1 MKNNTLGKVD
11 AVSCRVL
18 CDSANSVD
26 GKTAGRRFY
35 FVFKQSLVL
44 FLVFTCVRG
53 AGTGEKERAG
63 YILTS
68 KAFRVAAE
76 KVLPSIVTIE
86 TYGASARPKSSG
98 RRRRRSSGG
107 ISRPGDGPTTG
118 VIVSSDGYIVTS
130 TFNFATNPRIITII
144 LRDGSRY
151 VAKLLGRDETRKICV
166 LKIEGV
172 SDLPVP
178 EMVDRNELKVGQW
191 AISVG
196 VGYGDDDPA
205 ISYGIIS
212 ATSRI
217 SGKAVQTDANISPA
231 NYGGPLID
239 IEGRMIGLCT
249 PLSPRSNEVTA
260 GVAWYD
266 SGIGFAVP
274 LHGADRL
281 LAIMKEGKVVYPGR
295 IGIIPKPASAKGGGV
310 AIATVAPGTPAKK
323 ARLKKDDVIVSI
335 DGEKIADVLHL
346 RIVLGRYVAGDKITL
361 RFKSGKEERDVELTL
376 TKGVEPTKKP
386 PVRKL
391 PGKPKGKPDK
401 KPAA

>member
-1 MKNNTLGKVD
+1 MKNSAWVRFRFVAALGAI
-11 AVSCRVL
+11 AVL
-18 CDSANSVD
+18 
-26 GKTAGRRFY
+26 
-35 FVFKQSLVL
+35 
-44 FLVFTCVRG
+44 LVFANDRDVQ
-53 AGTGEKERAG
+53 AGEKERAG
-63 YILTS
+63 YLLTS
-68 KAFRVAAE
+68 KAFRAATA

-86 TYGASARPKSSG
+86 TYGASTRPKSSG

-118 VIVSSDGYIVTS
+118 VIVSPDGYIATS
-130 TFNFATNPRIITII
+130 TFNFAANPRIITVI
-144 LRDGSRY
+144 LRDGSRH

-166 LKIEGV
+166 LKIEGQ

-178 EMVDRNELKVGQW
+178 KMVARSELKVGQW

-196 VGYGDDDPA
+196 VGYGDVEPA

-231 NYGGPLID
+231 NYGGPLLD

-249 PLSPRSNEVTA
+249 PLSPRSKEVTA

-274 LHGADRL
+274 LHGAERL
-281 LAIMKEGKVVYPGR
+281 LAIMKQGKVVHPGR
-295 IGIIPKPASAKGGGV
+295 IGIIPKPASPQGGV
-310 AIATVAPGTPAKK
+310 AIATVAPGTPAQK
-323 ARLKKDDVIVSI
+323 ANLKKDDIIVSV

-346 RIVLGRYVAGDKITL
+346 RVVLGRYVAGDKIKL
-361 RFKSGKEERDVELTL
+361 KIKSGDKQRDVELTL

-386 PVRKL
+386 PGRKL
-391 PGKPKGKPDK
+391 PGKPKPKK
-401 KPAA
+401 KPAAS